1 MTLLI
6 KNGHV
11 KDPCSKLDKKL
22 DILIKNN
29 KIAEIKEKIEGE
41 DHQIVDASG
50 MIITPGLI
58 DMHVHLR
65 DPGQEHKETI
75 ETGSKAAAAGGFTSI
90 ACMPNTFP
98 VNDNS
103 GVTKYIISKAKKSAS
118 VNIFPIAALSMGQKG
133 ELLTEMADLIDSGAI
148 AFSDDGM
155 PVSNSQLMRRGLE
168 YAKRVGTLII
178 DHCEDLDLSSNGV
191 MNEGHYSYLLGLQGI
206 PDYSEDV
213 MVARNIILAE
223 KINAPIHLAH
233 ISTQGSV
240 ELIKSA
246 KNKGIPITSEV
257 TPHHLFLDDSLL
269 TSYSTDLKVNP
280 PIRTKQDNQSLIKAV
295 KQGIIDV
302 FATDHAP
309 HSPDEKNVEFNEAP
323 FGING
328 LETAVSLILDNLV
341 NKKIISLNR
350 LVEMFSCNPAKIL
363 GLDSKGKIKIGADAD
378 LTIIDTEKKIT
389 VDVKK
394 FQSKSQNNPFH
405 NWKLK
410 GAPVMTIVS
419 GKVVYPSLKKPY
431 SPKK

>member
-11 KDPCSKLDKKL
+11 KDPCLKLDKKL
-22 DILIKNN
+22 DILIKNK
-29 KIAEIKEKIEGE
+29 KIADIKEKIEE
-41 DHQIVDASG
+41 DNHRTIEASG
-50 MIITPGLI
+50 KIISPGFI

-75 ETGSKAAAAGGFTSI
+75 KTGSQAAAAGGFTSI
-90 ACMPNTFP
+90 ACMPNTIP

-103 GVTKYIISKAKKSAS
+103 GITKYIVSKAQKSAS
-118 VNIFPIAALSMGQKG
+118 VNVFPIAALSIGQKG
-133 ELLTEMADLIDSGAI
+133 ELLTEMSDLIDSGAI

-168 YAKRVGTLII
+168 YAKKLNTLII

-191 MNEGHYSYLLGLQGI
+191 MNEGHYSYILGLQGI
-206 PDYSEDV
+206 PDYSEEV

-223 KINAPIHLAH
+223 KLKAPIHLAH
-233 ISTQGSV
+233 ISTRGSV
-240 ELIKSA
+240 ELIRSA
-246 KNKGIPITSEV
+246 KDKGIPITSEV

-269 TSYSTDLKVNP
+269 TSYSTNLKVNP
-280 PIRTKQDNQSLIKAV
+280 PIRTKQATQSLIKAV
-295 KQGIIDV
+295 KEGYIDV

-309 HSPDEKNVEFNEAP
+309 HSPDEKEVEFNEAP

-328 LETAVSLILDNLV
+328 LETAVSLILDKLI

-350 LVEMFSCNPAKIL
+350 LIEMYSCNPAKIL
-363 GLDSKGKIKIGADAD
+363 GLNQKGKIKIGADAD

-389 VDVKK
+389 VDVRK
-394 FQSKSQNNPFH
+394 FFSKSRNNPFH

-410 GAPVMTIVS
+410 GAPVTTIVN
-419 GKVVYPSLKKPY
+419 GKVVYSLLKKPA
-431 SPKK
+431 STK

>member
-1 MTLLI
+1 
-6 KNGHV
+6 
-11 KDPCSKLDKKL
+11 
-22 DILIKNN
+22 
-29 KIAEIKEKIEGE
+29 
-41 DHQIVDASG
+41 
-50 MIITPGLI
+50 
-58 DMHVHLR
+58 
-65 DPGQEHKETI
+65 
-75 ETGSKAAAAGGFTSI
+75 
-90 ACMPNTFP
+90 
-98 VNDNS
+98 
-103 GVTKYIISKAKKSAS
+103 
-118 VNIFPIAALSMGQKG
+118 
-133 ELLTEMADLIDSGAI
+133 
-148 AFSDDGM
+148 
-155 PVSNSQLMRRGLE
+155 
-168 YAKRVGTLII
+168 
-178 DHCEDLDLSSNGV
+178 

-246 KNKGIPITSEV
+246 KRKGIPITSEV

-269 TSYSTDLKVNP
+269 TNYSTDLKVNP

-309 HSPDEKNVEFNEAP
+309 HSPDEKDVEFNEAP

-341 NKKIISLNR
+341 NKKIVSLNR

-378 LTIIDTEKKIT
+378 LTVIDTEKKIT
-389 VDVKK
+389 VDVNK
-394 FQSKSQNNPFH
+394 FQSKSRNNPFH

-419 GKVVYPSLKKPY
+419 GKVVYSSLKKPF

>member
-1 MTLLI
+1 VTLLI
-6 KNGHV
+6 KNGYV
-11 KDPCSKLDKKL
+11 KDPGSRLDKKL

-29 KIAEIKEKIEGE
+29 KIAEIKETIEE
-41 DHQIVDASG
+41 KDHQIVDASG
-50 MIITPGLI
+50 MIICPGFI

-75 ETGSKAAAAGGFTSI
+75 ETGSKAAAAGGFTSV
-90 ACMPNTFP
+90 ACMPNTYP

-103 GVTKYIISKAKKSAS
+103 GITKYIISKAKKSAS
-118 VNIFPIAALSMGQKG
+118 VNLFPIAALSIGQKG
-133 ELLTEMADLIDSGAI
+133 EILTEMADLADAGAI

-168 YAKRVGTLII
+168 YAKGLGTLII
-178 DHCEDLDLSSNGV
+178 EHCEDLDLSSDGV
-191 MNEGHYSYLLGLQGI
+191 MNEGHNSYLLGLRGI

-223 KINAPIHLAH
+223 KTKAPLHLAH

-269 TSYSTDLKVNP
+269 TSYNTNLKVNP
-280 PIRTKQDNQSLIKAV
+280 PIRTKQDNQSLIMAV

-309 HSPDEKNVEFNEAP
+309 HSQDEKDVEFNEAP

-328 LETAVSLILDNLV
+328 LETAVSLILDKLV
-341 NKKIISLNR
+341 HKKVISLDKMI
-350 LVEMFSCNPAKIL
+350 EMFSCKPAKIL
-363 GLDSKGKIKIGADAD
+363 GLENKGKIKVGAAAD
-378 LTIIDTEKKIT
+378 LTLLDTEKKIT

-394 FQSKSQNNPFH
+394 FQSKSRNNPFH
-405 NWKLK
+405 DWKLR
-410 GAPVMTIVS
+410 GAPVMTVVS
-419 GKVVYPSLKKPY
+419 GKIVYSSLKKP
-431 SPKK
+431 SSSQ